1 MGGRGSGLVG
11 GRRDPLARQA
21 ADATSIL
28 VDIVEARR
36 EGNIAR
42 LEVAVARA
50 VRFVKSL
57 EE

>member
-1 MGGRGSGLVG
+1 MG